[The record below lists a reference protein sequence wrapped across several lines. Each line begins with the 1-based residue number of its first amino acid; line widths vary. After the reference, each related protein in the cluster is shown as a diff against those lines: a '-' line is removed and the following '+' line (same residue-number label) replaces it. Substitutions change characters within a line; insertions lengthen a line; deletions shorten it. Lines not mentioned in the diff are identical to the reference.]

1 MESPTQQRRLWQD
14 RDGRT
19 RRGLEDSLAPELQ
32 DLWLE
37 SNKNWKYGLNELWKG
52 KKVLGMGGYGL
63 VGLWEYKKSDDDV
76 IRVVVKQSAGKDRA
90 LKSESDVLSRIAETG
105 TKHVVRLLKK
115 YHEERGQGTSD
126 QWDSDSGYV
135 SRIYLEYCPHGDMKA
150 VMKKLRY
157 VGSPMHIWSK
167 IPACSVNS
175 SRKVEIEQ
183 GILPEYF
190 VWSVWECLARG
201 LCVLQN
207 GNENREGPRWPYPE
221 IGHFDIKPHNSKF
234 SHLQNKLV
242 WLTVIVLVGKRD
254 EREHAR
260 VEIFKIADL
269 GIALPIPEKPDDPE
283 WLQKVAYRG
292 TGPWIPPVCILF
304 PSSAIPPC

>member
-1 MESPTQQRRLWQD
+1 MYMAGKKAAKRRRPSVEDDLDPPPLKMRRIAGMDIGPNHRPYRNMDLDPYAELSSESNGSGDMESPTQQRRLWQN

-63 VGLWEYKKSDDDV
+63 VGLWEYKKRDDDV

-157 VGSPMHIWSK
+157 VGSPMHIWS
-167 IPACSVNS
+167 
-175 SRKVEIEQ
+175 
-183 GILPEYF
+183 
-190 VWSVWECLARG
+190 
-201 LCVLQN
+201 
-207 GNENREGPRWPYPE
+207 
-221 IGHFDIKPHNSKF
+221 
-234 SHLQNKLV
+234 
-242 WLTVIVLVGKRD
+242 
-254 EREHAR
+254 
-260 VEIFKIADL
+260 
-269 GIALPIPEKPDDPE
+269 
-283 WLQKVAYRG
+283 
-292 TGPWIPPVCILF
+292 
-304 PSSAIPPC
+304 